1 MLCDFGVAYAKGV
14 DYNKTIFINDAEA
27 KEAYDRIVSARENM
41 SEKEHDTVLI
51 ALIEALSKRYE
62 APRCPATDKD
72 YLRLNRDYANAMKIV
87 YEKHHTSSADV
98 CALYAES
105 LMQIRPWKLWATHG
119 KDCETL
125 EIKSVLE
132 LALKSWPEHP
142 GLCHLYV
149 VFERLYRQMLRN
161 TLEHRYV
168 HLMEMSAEPEMA
180 LKACEMLRRLWSHQ
194 FGHLA
199 HMPSHIDMQIGAYDK
214 AILSNELGIRADL
227 ELLKIRSIDEFYFGY
242 LAHNYHMC
250 SWAAM
255 FDGQYAKAIKAA
267 TELEKITPE
276 SLIQAWH
283 PDLESYVAVKWH
295 VWIRF
300 GRWQKILQESLRTD
314 EKYFSVNIWH

>member
-1 MLCDFGVAYAKGV
+1 
-14 DYNKTIFINDAEA
+14 
-27 KEAYDRIVSARENM
+27 
-41 SEKEHDTVLI
+41 
-51 ALIEALSKRYE
+51 
-62 APRCPATDKD
+62 
-72 YLRLNRDYANAMKIV
+72 
-87 YEKHHTSSADV
+87 
-98 CALYAES
+98 
-105 LMQIRPWKLWATHG
+105 MQMRPWKLWG
-119 KDCETL
+119 KDEKDCETL

-132 LALKSWPEHP
+132 LALMNWPEHP

-149 VFERLYRQMLRN
+149 
-161 TLEHRYV
+161 
-168 HLMEMSAEPEMA
+168 HLMEMSSEPECA
-180 LKACEMLRRLWSHQ
+180 LKACETLRKLWSQQ

-199 HMPSHIDMQIGAYDK
+199 HMPSHIDMQVGAYEK
-214 AILSNELGIRADL
+214 AIISNKIGIRADL

-314 EKYFSVNIWH
+314 EKYFSVNICLGL

>member
-1 MLCDFGVAYAKGV
+1 
-14 DYNKTIFINDAEA
+14 
-27 KEAYDRIVSARENM
+27 
-41 SEKEHDTVLI
+41 
-51 ALIEALSKRYE
+51 
-62 APRCPATDKD
+62 
-72 YLRLNRDYANAMKIV
+72 
-87 YEKHHTSSADV
+87 
-98 CALYAES
+98 
-105 LMQIRPWKLWATHG
+105 
-119 KDCETL
+119 
-125 EIKSVLE
+125 
-132 LALKSWPEHP
+132 
-142 GLCHLYV
+142 
-149 VFERLYRQMLRN
+149 
-161 TLEHRYV
+161 
-168 HLMEMSAEPEMA
+168 MEMSAEPEMA

-314 EKYFSVNIWH
+314 EKYFSVNICLGL